1 MTNKNHFI
9 PFKTDLSAL
18 VPTTLNDPFLEEPPE
33 ICIIASQ
40 ELQAY
45 LQTHQQTWAHN
56 FGLTEGKT
64 GLVKGKMFGILVVE
78 SKGKLGYLCTF
89 SGKLRDNIYPEFF
102 VPSLFDLATNNN
114 FLNKGMTALTEIGK
128 RIKAL
133 EKDSSNINSQSLIN
147 LKETRRL
154 KSIGLQEEL
163 FNQYQFLNT
172 KGKTKNL
179 LDIFKDYTKGKPPSG
194 AGECSAPKL
203 LHYAYKN
210 NMKPLAIAEF
220 WWGKAT
226 LSEGKQHKE
235 FYPACKDKCRPI
247 LSYML
252 G

>member
-1 MTNKNHFI
+1 MDNTNHFI
-9 PFKTDLSAL
+9 PFKRDLSAL
-18 VPTTLNDPFLEEPPE
+18 IPASLNDPFKEETPE
-33 ICIIASQ
+33 ICILASQ
-40 ELQAY
+40 ELQDY
-45 LQTHQQTWAHN
+45 LNENQQTWDHN
-56 FGLTEGKT
+56 FGLTAGKT

-78 SKGKLGYLCTF
+78 SEKTLGYLCTF
-89 SGKLRDNIYPEFF
+89 SGKLRDNIYPSFF

-114 FLNKGMTALTEIGK
+114 FLNKGMTELSEIGN
-128 RIKAL
+128 RIKNL
-133 EKDSSNINSQSLIN
+133 ESENINENSQEIFD
-147 LKETRRL
+147 LKETRRI

-163 FNQYQFLNT
+163 FNQYNFLDSQ
-172 KGKTKNL
+172 GATKNL
-179 LDIFKDYTKGKPPSG
+179 FAIFEDFNKGKPPSG

-235 FYPACKDKCRPI
+235 FYPACKDKCLPI

-252 G
+252 

>member
-1 MTNKNHFI
+1 MPKTNHFI

-18 VPTTLNDPFLEEPPE
+18 IPTALNDPFKKETPD
-33 ICIIASQ
+33 ICKLASH
-40 ELQAY
+40 ELQDY
-45 LQTHQQTWAHN
+45 LNKSQHTWEHN
-56 FGLTEGKT
+56 FGLTAGKT
-64 GLVKGKMFGILVVE
+64 GLIKGKMFGVLVVK
-78 SKGKLGYLCTF
+78 SQQKLGYICTF
-89 SGKLRDNIYPEFF
+89 SGKLRDNIYPSFF

-114 FLNKGMTALTEIGK
+114 FLNKGMTELSEIGK
-128 RIKAL
+128 RIRIL
-133 EKDSSNINSQSLIN
+133 ELENTNENNQDIID
-147 LKETRRL
+147 LKEIRRL

-163 FNQYQFLNT
+163 FNQYQFLNSA
-172 KGKTKNL
+172 GLTKNL
-179 LDIFKDYTKGKPPSG
+179 LDIFKDYNNGKPPSG

-252 G
+252 